1 MDLSTTY
8 LGLTLAHPLMPGAS
22 PMVDDL
28 GLVRRLEDAGAAA
41 IVMHSLFEEQIAGER
56 VARRRFID
64 AHAEAHPEA
73 LSYFPSP
80 EAYALG
86 PEEYLDQIALIKR
99 AVQVPVIASLN
110 GTTPGGWLDY
120 ARFIERAGA
129 DALELNIYFIST
141 DPGES
146 GLQVEERT
154 LKVLAAVRQTVKIPV
169 AVKLSPFHASL
180 PHFSARLGEAG
191 ADGLVL
197 FNRFYQPDIDTE
209 NLEVVRDLQL
219 SDSSELPL
227 RLRWLAI
234 LSGRC
239 RGSLAVSGGVH
250 TTLDAVKAVMCG
262 AHGVQL
268 VSELLQNGPDR
279 IREIRDEM
287 ARWLEEHEY
296 ASLRQM
302 QGSMSLARCP
312 DPRAFERANYVHILQ
327 NWRAERRRAPGEL
340 WDGSE
345 WIE

>member
-28 GLVRRLEDAGAAA
+28 DLVRRLEDAGAAA

-56 VARRRFID
+56 RARRRFID

-73 LSYFPSP
+73 RSYFPSP
-80 EAYALG
+80 DAYALG
-86 PEEYLDQIALIKR
+86 PDEYLGQIEKIKK
-99 AVQVPVIASLN
+99 AVRVPVIASLN

-129 DALELNIYFIST
+129 DALELNAYFIAT
-141 DPGES
+141 DPRES
-146 GLQVEERT
+146 GPQVEERT
-154 LKVLAAVRQTVKIPV
+154 LRLMASVREAVRIPV

-180 PHFSARLGEAG
+180 PHFAGRLAEAG

-209 NLEVVRDLQL
+209 ELDVVRALQL

-234 LSGRC
+234 LSGGF
-239 RGSLAVSGGVH
+239 RGSLAATGGVH

-268 VSELLQNGPDR
+268 VSELLRNGPGR
-279 IREIRDEM
+279 IREIRDEL
-287 ARWLEEHEY
+287 ARWLEAHEY
-296 ASLRQM
+296 HSLRQM

-312 DPRAFERANYVHILQ
+312 DPKAFERANYVHILQ
-327 NWRAERRRAPGEL
+327 NWRAERRRSPGEP
-340 WDGSE
+340 WDGSDWFE
-345 WIE
+345 